1 MPEDIAEFRS
11 QFLLS
16 KFYDFDTRRFY
27 QVTLYEHDDFSGR
40 FIVLVHYVLNIK
52 DIVFNIMVS
61 LFCATR
67 IT

>member
-1 MPEDIAEFRS
+1 MI
-11 QFLLS
+11 LIL
-16 KFYDFDTRRFY
+16 YRRFY
-27 QVTLYEHDDFSGR
+27 QVTLYEHDDFSDR